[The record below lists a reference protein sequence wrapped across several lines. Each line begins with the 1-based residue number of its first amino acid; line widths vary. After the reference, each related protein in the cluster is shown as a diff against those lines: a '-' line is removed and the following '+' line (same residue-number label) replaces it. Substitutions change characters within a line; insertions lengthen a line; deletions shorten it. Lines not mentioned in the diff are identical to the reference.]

1 MSYPKKKFRCPKF
14 NGKLQFIPD
23 YLALSQF
30 SLKHVFIC
38 MHIYICVCVCE
49 RVCEPMVQIF
59 FNMIIQLS
67 NKKFLSSLV
76 LFNKKKIGTY
86 NDI

>member
-30 SLKHVFIC
+30 SLKHVFIY
-38 MHIYICVCVCE
+38 MHTYIYVCVCE
-49 RVCEPMVQIF
+49 REPMVQIF
-59 FNMIIQLS
+59 FNMIIQLF

-76 LFNKKKIGTY
+76 LFNK
-86 NDI
+86 NFFWDL

>member
-38 MHIYICVCVCE
+38 MHIYIYIYVCVCVC
-49 RVCEPMVQIF
+49 VCVNLWF
-59 FNMIIQLS
+59 
-67 NKKFLSSLV
+67 KYFL
-76 LFNKKKIGTY
+76 I
-86 NDI
+86 

>member
-1 MSYPKKKFRCPKF
+1 MSYPKKKFRYPKF

-38 MHIYICVCVCE
+38 MHIYIYICVC
-49 RVCEPMVQIF
+49 VCEPMVQIF

-76 LFNKKKIGTY
+76 LFNKKKK
-86 NDI
+86 NWDL